1 MLANGSAGQILT
13 SNGTTLAPSFQ
24 SISSGSVT
32 LAGDVAGAANA
43 NTIGVGAVTS
53 SKIAND
59 TIVNE
64 DINSAAAIAY
74 SKLNLGTS
82 IVNADISATAAIV
95 YSKLSLASSI
105 VNADISS
112 SAAIAYSKLNLG
124 TSIVNADISASAAIA
139 YSKLAL
145 TGAILNADL
154 AGSIDKTKIT
164 GTAIT
169 AGDTGTVTSTMIL
182 DGTILNA
189 DINASAAIAYS
200 KLSLG
205 TSIVNADIS
214 TSAAIAYSKLS
225 LATSI
230 VNADIAS
237 NAAIVDTKLATI
249 STAGKVSNS
258 ATTATTANT
267 ASTIVLRDAAGTVS
281 NEALLAPFETFATR
295 GAMTGTV
302 NLDVITQGVLYAT
315 TNATANWTLN
325 VRGDSGTSLNTL
337 LTNNQAITVVLIN
350 QNGTTAY
357 YQSAMQIDGTS
368 VTPKW
373 SGGSAPTSGN
383 ASANDVYTLT
393 ILKTASATYTVLASV
408 VKWGL

>member
-1 MLANGSAGQILT
+1 MS
-13 SNGTTLAPSFQ
+13 
-24 SISSGSVT
+24 
-32 LAGDVAGAANA
+32 
-43 NTIGVGAVTS
+43 
-53 SKIAND
+53 
-59 TIVNE
+59 
-64 DINSAAAIAY
+64 
-74 SKLNLGTS
+74 LGTS

-112 SAAIAYSKLNLG
+112 SAAIAYSKLNLS

-139 YSKLAL
+139 YSKLNL
-145 TGAILNADL
+145 GL
-154 AGSIDKTKIT
+154 SIVN
-164 GTAIT
+164 
-169 AGDTGTVTSTMIL
+169 GDIAT
-182 DGTILNA
+182 N
-189 DINASAAIAYS
+189 AAIAYS

-205 TSIVNADIS
+205 TSIVNTDIS
-214 TSAAIAYSKLS
+214 NSAAIAYSKLN

-230 VNADIAS
+230 VNADIATG
-237 NAAIVDTKLATI
+237 AAIVDTKLATI

-258 ATTATTANT
+258 ATTATTSNT

-315 TNATANWTLN
+315 TNASANWTLN
-325 VRGDSGTSLNTL
+325 VRGDGTTSLNSL
-337 LTNNQAITVVLIN
+337 LANNQAITVVLIN

-357 YQSAMQIDGTS
+357 YQTAMQIDGTS

-373 SGGSAPTSGN
+373 SGGTAPSSGN
-383 ASANDVYTLT
+383 ASANDVYTFT